1 MVFRRNAPIDPRLL
15 QRLHN
20 RVERRQPKPKT
31 KRLAGYY
38 KSLKDKHDDPTT
50 VIKNKYAPATIDN
63 LGVIRGKFKR

>member
-1 MVFRRNAPIDPRLL
+1 MAIGSNARINPQLL

-20 RVERRQPKPKT
+20 RVERRQPKLKT
-31 KRLAGYY
+31 KRLPGYY
-38 KSLKDKHDDPTT
+38 QSLKDKHDDPTT